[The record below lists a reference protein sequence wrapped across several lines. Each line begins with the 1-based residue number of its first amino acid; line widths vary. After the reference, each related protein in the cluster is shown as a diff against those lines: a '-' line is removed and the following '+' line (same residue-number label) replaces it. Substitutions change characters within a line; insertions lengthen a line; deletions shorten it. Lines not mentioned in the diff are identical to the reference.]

1 MDRTESIRQAM
12 YEACKAR
19 DVMWEVVLKELEF
32 RNAPAAREAR
42 AAGRGMRVR
51 PLVGFSTRAAALAWS
66 HLDYRARADWIW
78 ICQSAHEIWVRGVME
93 LAPIEVTPIELT
105 TIEPTVTETAPIELT
120 PMELDPLEFPPIEP
134 ANAEFTEARPS
145 IYGQGGANTMRRRGR
160 VARGMGECG
169 RR

>member
-12 YEACKAR
+12 YEVSKAR

-42 AAGRGMRVR
+42 AVSRGMRVR
-51 PLVGFSTRAAALAWS
+51 PIVGFSTRAAALAWS

-93 LAPIEVTPIELT
+93 LALIEAPLPELT
-105 TIEPTVTETAPIELT
+105 TIESTATETTPMEPTPTELATTEPATAEIAPIEFG
-120 PMELDPLEFPPIEP
+120 PLEFPPMASTPAELTGAEP
-134 ANAEFTEARPS
+134 TL
-145 IYGQGGANTMRRRGR
+145 
-160 VARGMGECG
+160 
-169 RR
+169 